1 MATADRIRGACELLL
16 RAGGEGGAV
25 GVGAVVSAIGNC
37 DEFPVKVT
45 DVLLSAIA
53 LAECK
58 DTTHADELRKVTE
71 RYATVARE
79 LLGGT
84 SGGEAELGAFLAGL
98 EEDAESLR
106 SMLGA
111 VSLVGCAAGTM
122 EDFVVGHGEIWNSRL
137 VAATLRTMGAEGAVA
152 MDARDILVVSPS
164 EDGSVDV
171 DWKLS
176 GAKFEEWSR
185 ESLLGGQGSAEG
197 PVVMTGFIARCP
209 DGLPTTLK
217 RNGSDYSATILGAL
231 LEAAGS
237 CRKITIWTDV
247 DGVFS
252 ADPRKVPNA
261 LPLDSLS
268 YEEAW
273 EMAYFG
279 ASVLHPRASLPA
291 MRYQIPIAIR
301 NFFNQNHAGTTI
313 KLEDQC
319 ATEDENYCSMISSV
333 VKGVATISDCSL
345 ISIEG
350 TGMIGVPG
358 TASRIFSAMRDEG
371 INVIMI
377 SQGSSEHSVCFGVQL
392 GQAPQAIARL
402 QQAFRT
408 YLESGTVHEI
418 QSIDDCS
425 ILAAVGSQM
434 TGQKGISARLFAALA
449 DADVN
454 VRATAQGCSEHNI
467 SVVIAREDKDRALL
481 AVHDKFYR
489 RKSKYVTAGLVGVE
503 GNEAEAVADNLAR
516 HFRASSAAFMGND
529 AEIQLKAVEGAGQM
543 ALLSCAQ
550 NEYEGQSWEALEG
563 WKSTESVKPLESEA
577 FLAHILKGEVEQ
589 TVVIDC
595 GGGSGAKWWTDAG
608 VAVVPAS
615 FILSLK

>member
-1 MATADRIRGACELLL
+1 MATAERIRGACELLL
-16 RAGGEGGAV
+16 RAGEAGV

-37 DEFPVKVT
+37 DDFPVKVT
-45 DVLLSAIA
+45 DVLLTSIG
-53 LAECK
+53 LAERK
-58 DTTHADELRKVTE
+58 DPAYAEELQKVIGRYTE
-71 RYATVARE
+71 VARE
-79 LLGGT
+79 LLEGAE
-84 SGGEAELGAFLAGL
+84 GGEAELAAFLAGM
-98 EEDAESLR
+98 EEDSASLG

-122 EDFVVGHGEIWNSRL
+122 EDFIVGHGEIWNSRL
-137 VAATLRTMGAEGAVA
+137 VAAALRTMGAAGAVS
-152 MDARDILVVSPS
+152 MDARDIIVVSPS
-164 EDGSVDV
+164 DDGSVDV
-171 DWKLS
+171 DWQRS
-176 GAKFEEWSR
+176 GANFAVWSR
-185 ESLLGGQGSAEG
+185 ENGLDGAAGCSGG

-231 LEAAGS
+231 LEATGS
-237 CRKITIWTDV
+237 CQRITIWTDV

-252 ADPRKVPNA
+252 ADPRKVPSA
-261 LPLDSLS
+261 EPLDSLS

-291 MRYQIPIAIR
+291 MRYKIPIGIR

-313 KLEDQC
+313 KLE
-319 ATEDENYCSMISSV
+319 EKNENYCSMISSV

-345 ISIEG
+345 ISIAG

-392 GQAPQAIARL
+392 GQAPQAVQRL
-402 QQAFRT
+402 KEAFRT
-408 YLESGTVHEI
+408 YLENGTVHEI
-418 QSIDDCS
+418 ESIDDCS

-449 DADVN
+449 EADVN

-467 SVVIAREDKDRALL
+467 SVVIARADKDRALL
-481 AVHDKFYR
+481 AVHDKFYSL
-489 RKSKYVTAGLVGVE
+489 KSKYVTVGLVGAE
-503 GNEAEAVADNLAR
+503 GPEGTAVAEEVGR
-516 HFRASSAAFMGND
+516 HLRVNAAGVVGQD
-529 AEIQLKAVEGAGQM
+529 TELQLKAVEGGGQM
-543 ALLSCAQ
+543 ALLSCAR
-550 NEYEGQSWEALEG
+550 NEYEGRSWEAEEG
-563 WKSTESVKPLESEA
+563 WEGGEGVQALDREA
-577 FLAHILKGEVEQ
+577 FLAHLQKGPADQ
-589 TVVIDC
+589 ALVIDC
-595 GGGSGAKWWTDAG
+595 GGGSGSKWWAEAG
-608 VAVVPAS
+608 VAVLPAA
-615 FILSLK
+615 FILGLN